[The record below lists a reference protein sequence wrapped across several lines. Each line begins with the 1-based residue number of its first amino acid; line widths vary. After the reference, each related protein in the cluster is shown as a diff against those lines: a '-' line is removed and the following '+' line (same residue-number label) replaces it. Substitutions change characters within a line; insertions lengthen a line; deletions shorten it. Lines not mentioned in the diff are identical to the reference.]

1 MLLENVHTDTDRQCN
16 IFWYKLQRA
25 SKHWPREH
33 FVQPAGQPRVHREY
47 VFQVYVEAS
56 LLI

>member
-33 FVQPAGQPRVHREY
+33 FVQPAGQPRVHR
-47 VFQVYVEAS
+47 
-56 LLI
+56 